1 MKYPVLAA
9 LAVAVASLHAADE
22 AKPATPAA
30 VPSPAA
36 QPKMLTP
43 EQQKQAFYLQG
54 FFLAGQTPLP
64 QITSQ
69 LELSDEELDQVIAGM
84 RAAVKGEQP
93 KVKPDDALIAGAEK
107 FFAER
112 VAGKSK
118 RWATQNEAFLAK
130 VDADKDVVKSPSGLR
145 YKIVTPGTDPKP
157 VATST
162 VKCRYTGKLVDGK
175 VFDSTA
181 NRGNKPDSCR
191 QFLPGMLAG
200 MLVDKDPAAATDL
213 MRRAVAGAP
222 ERVRFR
228 LNLARLLARDGRS
241 AEAAASLRAAL
252 ALRPTAAE
260 RAEAEEALAMIGPP
274 GPARRRP

>member
-1 MKYPVLAA
+1 MNHPVLAA

-22 AKPATPAA
+22 AKPAAPAVATPAPAA

-64 QITSQ
+64 QVTNQ
-69 LELSDEELDQVIAGM
+69 LELTDEELDQVLAGM

-118 RWATQNEAFLAK
+118 RWVAQNEAFLAK

-145 YKIVTPGTDPKP
+145 YKIVTPGADPKP

-175 VFDSTA
+175 VFDSTK
-181 NRGNKPDSCR
+181 NRNNEPTEFPLSGVIKAWTEGVQLIGVGGKIVLYCPSD
-191 QFLPGMLAG
+191 LAYG
-200 MLVDKDPAAATDL
+200 EQGQGPIPAKSVLEFEVELVEISKAK
-213 MRRAVAGAP
+213 
-222 ERVRFR
+222 
-228 LNLARLLARDGRS
+228 
-241 AEAAASLRAAL
+241 
-252 ALRPTAAE
+252 
-260 RAEAEEALAMIGPP
+260 
-274 GPARRRP
+274 

>member
-30 VPSPAA
+30 VPSPAS
-36 QPKMLTP
+36 QPKILTP

-54 FFLAGQTPLP
+54 FFLGFQTPLQ
-64 QITSQ
+64 QITPQ
-69 LELSDEELDQVIAGM
+69 LELSDEELDQVFAGM

-93 KVKPDDALIAGAEK
+93 KVKPDDALIAVAEK

-181 NRGNKPDSCR
+181 NRGNEPAEFGLGQVIPAWTEGVQKIGKGGKI
-191 QFLPGMLAG
+191 LIYA
-200 MLVDKDPAAATDL
+200 PAAL
-213 MRRAVAGAP
+213 GYGK
-222 ERVRFR
+222 E
-228 LNLARLLARDGRS
+228 GQ
-241 AEAAASLRAAL
+241 
-252 ALRPTAAE
+252 
-260 RAEAEEALAMIGPP
+260 GPIP
-274 GPARRRP
+274 GESVLEFEVELVEFK

>member
-118 RWATQNEAFLAK
+118 RCATQNEAFLAK
-130 VDADKDVVKSPSGLR
+130 FDADKDVVKSPSGLR

-162 VKCRYTGKLVDGK
+162 VKCRCTVKLVDGK
-175 VFDSTA
+175 VLDSTA

-200 MLVDKDPAAATDL
+200 MLVDSTANRGNKPDEFPLSDLDIPAVIEGVEKIGKGGKIVIYVPADL
-213 MRRAVAGAP
+213 GYGK
-222 ERVRFR
+222 E
-228 LNLARLLARDGRS
+228 GR
-241 AEAAASLRAAL
+241 
-252 ALRPTAAE
+252 
-260 RAEAEEALAMIGPP
+260 GPIP
-274 GPARRRP
+274 GESVLEFEVELVDFK

>member
-1 MKYPVLAA
+1 MNYPVLAA

-22 AKPATPAA
+22 AKPAAPAVATPAPA
-30 VPSPAA
+30 AAPSPAA

-64 QITSQ
+64 QIATQ
-69 LELSDEELDQVIAGM
+69 LELSDEELDAVIAGL

-118 RWATQNEAFLAK
+118 RWVAQNEAFLAK
-130 VDADKDVVKSPSGLR
+130 VDADKEVVKSPSGLR

-181 NRGNKPDSCR
+181 NRGNEPAEFGLNQVIPAWTEGVQKI
-191 QFLPGMLAG
+191 GKGGKIVIYA
-200 MLVDKDPAAATDL
+200 PAAL
-213 MRRAVAGAP
+213 GYGK
-222 ERVRFR
+222 E
-228 LNLARLLARDGRS
+228 GQ
-241 AEAAASLRAAL
+241 
-252 ALRPTAAE
+252 
-260 RAEAEEALAMIGPP
+260 GPIP
-274 GPARRRP
+274 GESVLEFEVELVEFK

>member
-1 MKYPVLAA
+1 MNYPVLAA

-22 AKPATPAA
+22 AKPATPVVATPAPAA
-30 VPSPAA
+30 IPSPAA

-118 RWATQNEAFLAK
+118 RWAAQNEAFLAK

-181 NRGNKPDSCR
+181 TRGNEPVEFPLNGVIPAWTEGLQKI
-191 QFLPGMLAG
+191 GKGGKIVIYA
-200 MLVDKDPAAATDL
+200 PAAL
-213 MRRAVAGAP
+213 GYGK
-222 ERVRFR
+222 E
-228 LNLARLLARDGRS
+228 GQ
-241 AEAAASLRAAL
+241 
-252 ALRPTAAE
+252 
-260 RAEAEEALAMIGPP
+260 GPIP
-274 GPARRRP
+274 GESVLEFEVELVEFK

>member
-1 MKYPVLAA
+1 MNYPVLAA

-22 AKPATPAA
+22 AKPATPAAAAPTPAA

-118 RWATQNEAFLAK
+118 RWAAQNEAFLAK

-157 VATST
+157 VASST

-181 NRGNKPDSCR
+181 NRGNEPAEFGLGQVIPAWTEGVQKV
-191 QFLPGMLAG
+191 GKGGKIVIYA
-200 MLVDKDPAAATDL
+200 PAAL
-213 MRRAVAGAP
+213 GYGK
-222 ERVRFR
+222 E
-228 LNLARLLARDGRS
+228 GQ
-241 AEAAASLRAAL
+241 
-252 ALRPTAAE
+252 
-260 RAEAEEALAMIGPP
+260 GPIP
-274 GPARRRP
+274 GESVLEFEVELVEFK

>member
-1 MKYPVLAA
+1 MNYPVLAA

-22 AKPATPAA
+22 AKPATPAVATPAPAA

-54 FFLAGQTPLP
+54 FILAGQTPLP

-69 LELSDEELDQVIAGM
+69 YELSDEELDQIFAGM

-93 KVKPDDALIAGAEK
+93 KVKPDDALIAGADK

-112 VAGKSK
+112 LEGKSK
-118 RWATQNEAFLAK
+118 RWVALNEAFLAK
-130 VDADKDVVKSPSGLR
+130 VDAAKDVVKSPSGLR

-162 VKCRYTGKLVDGK
+162 VKCLYTGKLADGK

-181 NRGNKPDSCR
+181 NRGNEPLEFPLNGVIPAWTEGLQKI
-191 QFLPGMLAG
+191 GKGGKIVIYA
-200 MLVDKDPAAATDL
+200 PAAL
-213 MRRAVAGAP
+213 GYGK
-222 ERVRFR
+222 EGQ
-228 LNLARLLARDGRS
+228 GR
-241 AEAAASLRAAL
+241 
-252 ALRPTAAE
+252 
-260 RAEAEEALAMIGPP
+260 IP
-274 GPARRRP
+274 GESVLEFEVELVEFK

>member
-9 LAVAVASLHAADE
+9 LAVAVASLPAAD
-22 AKPATPAA
+22 APTPADPTVVAPAPVA

-69 LELSDEELDQVIAGM
+69 LELSDDELDQVIAGM

-112 VAGKSK
+112 VEGKSK
-118 RWATQNEAFLAK
+118 RWAVQNEAFLAK
-130 VDADKDVVKSPSGLR
+130 IDADKSV
-145 YKIVTPGTDPKP
+145 
-157 VATST
+157 
-162 VKCRYTGKLVDGK
+162 
-175 VFDSTA
+175 
-181 NRGNKPDSCR
+181 
-191 QFLPGMLAG
+191 
-200 MLVDKDPAAATDL
+200 
-213 MRRAVAGAP
+213 
-222 ERVRFR
+222 
-228 LNLARLLARDGRS
+228 
-241 AEAAASLRAAL
+241 
-252 ALRPTAAE
+252 
-260 RAEAEEALAMIGPP
+260 
-274 GPARRRP
+274 

>member
-1 MKYPVLAA
+1 MNYPVLAA

-22 AKPATPAA
+22 AKPATPAAAAPAPAA

-118 RWATQNEAFLAK
+118 RWAAQNEAFLAK

-157 VATST
+157 VASST

-181 NRGNKPDSCR
+181 NRGNEPAEFGLGQVIPAWTEGVQKI
-191 QFLPGMLAG
+191 GKGGKIVIYA
-200 MLVDKDPAAATDL
+200 PAAL
-213 MRRAVAGAP
+213 GYGK
-222 ERVRFR
+222 E
-228 LNLARLLARDGRS
+228 GQ
-241 AEAAASLRAAL
+241 
-252 ALRPTAAE
+252 
-260 RAEAEEALAMIGPP
+260 GPIP
-274 GPARRRP
+274 GESVLEFEVELVEFK

>member
-1 MKYPVLAA
+1 MKLPALAA
-9 LAVAVASLHAADE
+9 LAFAAASLHAADE
-22 AKPATPAA
+22 AKPAIATAAPAA
-30 VPSPAA
+30 APTLTPPPA
-36 QPKMLTP
+36 PIVKDLTP
-43 EQQKQAFYLQG
+43 EQQKQAFFLQG

-130 VDADKDVVKSPSGLR
+130 IDADKEFKKTASGLR
-145 YKIVTPGTDPKP
+145 YKIITPGTDPKP
-157 VATST
+157 TAAST
-162 VKCRYTGKLVDGK
+162 VKCLYTGKTVDGK

-181 NRGNKPDSCR
+181 TRGN
-191 QFLPGMLAG
+191 A
-200 MLVDKDPAAATDL
+200 PAEFPLNGVIPAWTE
-213 MRRAVAGAP
+213 AVP
-222 ERVRFR
+222 
-228 LNLARLLARDGRS
+228 
-241 AEAAASLRAAL
+241 
-252 ALRPTAAE
+252 
-260 RAEAEEALAMIGPP
+260 MIGKGGKILLVAPANIAYGEQGQGPIPP
-274 GPARRRP
+274 NSVLEFEVELVEIVK